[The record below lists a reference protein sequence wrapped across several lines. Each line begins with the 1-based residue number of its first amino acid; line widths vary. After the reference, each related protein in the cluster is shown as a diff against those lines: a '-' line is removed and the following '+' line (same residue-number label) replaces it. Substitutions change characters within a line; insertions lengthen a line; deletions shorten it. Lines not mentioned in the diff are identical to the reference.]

1 MYFDT
6 CFLFL
11 KNRKRLFWKFTF
23 SIHIPTETLCDLLRM
38 ILTMNNCTFNQQHYL
53 QIHGTAMGTK
63 MAPSF
68 AKLFLCMFELH
79 ALTNAAW
86 QPHIWWRYIDDI
98 SWSGQ
103 KVQIVRK
110 YSAIISITLIPLL
123 SLLALTHFN
132 TNDLIGLPLWT
143 KLCHLSMHYQ
153 WSKKLYFFPTGE
165 TRSITS
171 HITCNTKNVNYMVRC
186 NRCTPVVIYNHWY
199 RWN

>member
-68 AKLFLCMFELH
+68 ANLFLCMFELH

-110 YSAIISITLIPLL
+110 YSAIISITFIPLL

-132 TNDLIGLPLWT
+132 TNDLAFRCRQNCATCPCITNGLKSYT
-143 KLCHLSMHYQ
+143 
-153 WSKKLYFFPTGE
+153 FFLQVKHAPSLLTLLV
-165 TRSITS
+165 TLRTLTTWFDVI
-171 HITCNTKNVNYMVRC
+171 VVR
-186 NRCTPVVIYNHWY
+186 RL
-199 RWN
+199 